1 MPTQPRGQLDRRYV
15 PGDGW
20 EARVPRILSWICYGV
35 AALSFITALIPGT
48 RRPLG
53 WLRGAVDLFF
63 LAAPPNLAWA
73 VLMVIL
79 ASALGKRKR
88 AAWGLLLVLEC
99 GEFALLIAAW
109 AFFPSAYPTILT
121 PLAIDATVIGLLLLC
136 RREFFAISQK
146 GNGWRA
152 ILTFFVGMI
161 VTVSVGTAMISVFA
175 DDSLR
180 PQRISYAASQFLGVL
195 GQDPGYQEVLEPPR
209 EINFTL
215 SLLAAITFIAT
226 AYVFFRSRR
235 KTFCFRLTMK
245 LLSDPC

>member
-63 LAAPPNLAWA
+63 PAAPPNLAWA

-99 GEFALLIAAW
+99 GEFALLIAALGVL
-109 AFFPSAYPTILT
+109 PVCVPNHPHVL
-121 PLAIDATVIGLLLLC
+121 GN
-136 RREFFAISQK
+136 RRDCHRSLVVMSSRVLRDFAK

-195 GQDPGYQEVLEPPR
+195 GQDPGYQEVLEPR
-209 EINFTL
+209 AKST
-215 SLLAAITFIAT
+215 
-226 AYVFFRSRR
+226 SR
-235 KTFCFRLTMK
+235 F
-245 LLSDPC
+245 PC